1 MSYEINQ
8 RVLLLRKSLKLN
20 QTEFGERIG
29 VSRGVINNIDLS
41 IVDIETKPLLIQQ
54 ICKEYN
60 VSRVWLETG
69 EGDMFEGVERD
80 AEIAL
85 RVGEI
90 LGEDD
95 ESFRKQVISLLV
107 MSTEDEWRLFQR
119 KAEQFAEI
127 AKKAKEKKDE

>member
-69 EGDMFEGVERD
+69 EGDMF
-80 AEIAL
+80 L
-85 RVGEI
+85 PQTK
-90 LGEDD
+90 DD
-95 ESFRKQVISLLV
+95 VITDFMASLLCDEEESFRRRFVEMLAGLDDDGWIFLEKTLDALYPDKS
-107 MSTEDEWRLFQR
+107 
-119 KAEQFAEI
+119 KKEQE
-127 AKKAKEKKDE
+127 

>member
-60 VSRVWLETG
+60 VNRVWLETG
-69 EGDMFEGVERD
+69 EGDMFESVGRD
-80 AEIAL
+80 EEIAL
-85 RVGEI
+85 FLGEV
-90 LGEDD
+90 LAGEDD
-95 ESFRKQVISLLV
+95 SFVKRLIRALTRMSADELDALDSLLDKLL
-107 MSTEDEWRLFQR
+107 E
-119 KAEQFAEI
+119 EQ
-127 AKKAKEKKDE
+127 KNKKDE